1 MTTTTDTTS
10 LLTTGPRLT
19 RRAFVKTGGALVVS
33 LSLPSV
39 FNGSGSTVEAAE
51 NTLDPTS
58 LASWLEI
65 REDGTILVRTG
76 KTETGTGMS
85 AFYAQVVAEELSVQ
99 AEAITLVLGHTDQTP
114 DGGFSAGF
122 LAGAANLRKVAAYT
136 YPVSYTHLTLPTIL
150 LV

>member
-10 LLTTGPRLT
+10 LLTTRPRLT

-65 REDGTILVRTG
+65 REDGTIR
-76 KTETGTGMS
+76 
-85 AFYAQVVAEELSVQ
+85 Q
-99 AEAITLVLGHTDQTP
+99 
-114 DGGFSAGF
+114 
-122 LAGAANLRKVAAYT
+122 NR
-136 YPVSYTHLTLPTIL
+136 
-150 LV
+150 